1 MVSHRERTGKDGTRL
16 AVFALAVAEEKR
28 VGSGISMTKHTSLAH
43 KASTDHSSTIDMRPG
58 RDNEII
64 GNHIMSDIDRGVLIT
79 VYRTIV

>member
-43 KASTDHSSTIDMRPG
+43 KTTTDHSSTIDM
-58 RDNEII
+58 
-64 GNHIMSDIDRGVLIT
+64 
-79 VYRTIV
+79 